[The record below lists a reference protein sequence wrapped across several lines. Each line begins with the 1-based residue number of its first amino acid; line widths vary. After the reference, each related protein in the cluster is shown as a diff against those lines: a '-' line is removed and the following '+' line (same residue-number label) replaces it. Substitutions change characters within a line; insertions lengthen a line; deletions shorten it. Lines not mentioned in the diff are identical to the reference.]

1 MTEEALLK
9 AILCDPEDDAPRLI
23 YADWLDGEGHSDR
36 AEFIRVQ
43 CERASLTHPTCVQVE
58 GPPCWRCEYCLW
70 WLETGRREG
79 ELMPDYPFPTNFVQE
94 YRRGFIHSVEC
105 TAEDWL
111 AHGDAILLSQ
121 PVREVTLSTLPFI
134 AWDQPRDGG
143 QHHWLVDGDGNEKSP
158 RVWVLTTQNPYL
170 LCLAA
175 RWPQIKPECWRLPP
189 LPYAE
194 LNFIISNPRRH
205 FVITQGP

>member
-43 CERASLTHPTCVQVE
+43 IGLEGIEEPAVHAAHSDPSCEGCRLIA
-58 GPPCWRCEYCLW
+58 
-70 WLETGRREG
+70 REG
-79 ELMPDYPFPTNFVQE
+79 ELMPDYPLPTNFVQE

-111 AHGDAILLSQ
+111 AHGDEILLSQ
-121 PVREVTLSTLPFI
+121 PVREVTLSTWPLASDI
-134 AWDQPRDGG
+134 GG
-143 QHHWLVDGDGNEKSP
+143 VPQWGAGFNENVRLLLV
-158 RVWVLTTQNPYL
+158 
-170 LCLAA
+170 A
-175 RWPQIKPECWRLPP
+175 RWPQIKPECWHLPTLRP
-189 LPYAE
+189 DEITDLVNETLRHTGPAPWE
-194 LNFIISNPRRH
+194 EVHGRHTVHHVIRTNPPD
-205 FVITQGP
+205 TTC